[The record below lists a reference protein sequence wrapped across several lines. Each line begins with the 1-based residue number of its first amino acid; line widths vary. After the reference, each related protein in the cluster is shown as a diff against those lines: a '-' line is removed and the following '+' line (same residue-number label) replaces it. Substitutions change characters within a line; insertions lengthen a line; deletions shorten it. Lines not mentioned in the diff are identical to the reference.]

1 MWHRVI
7 SIITLTML
15 PLIPLPSLSE
25 PLAQSLIGEWTC
37 QPKNGDAAFTWIV
50 SDNLPGGWLIGE
62 GYENSSLSSVE
73 TWSFNSEGQLMERRQ
88 FASNGAFIQLSV
100 VERGRETL
108 SSRGELTRRD
118 GEIVP
123 IRHSLRRIDA
133 NRIEATWE
141 TDEGSGWAIVA
152 DEICMRRES

>member
-1 MWHRVI
+1 MQHR
-7 SIITLTML
+7 ITGLVTLMLT
-15 PLIPLPSLSE
+15 LIPLSSFAE
-25 PLAQSLIGEWTC
+25 PLAQSLVGEWTC

-62 GYENSSLSSVE
+62 GYEDNSLSSVE

-88 FASNGAFIQLSV
+88 FASNGAFIQLSA
-100 VERGRETL
+100 VERGEETL

-118 GEIVP
+118 GESVP
-123 IRHSLRRIDA
+123 VRHSLRRIDA

-141 TDEGSGWAIVA
+141 ADEGSGWTIVA

>member
-7 SIITLTML
+7 GIIPLAVL

-37 QPKNGDAAFTWIV
+37 QPKDGSTAFTWIV

-62 GYENSSLSSVE
+62 GYEDNSLSSVK

-88 FASNGAFIQLSV
+88 FAANGAFIQLSV
-100 VERGRETL
+100 VERGEEAL
-108 SSRGELTRRD
+108 SSRGEATRRD
-118 GEIVP
+118 GESVP
-123 IRHSLRRIDA
+123 VQHFLRRIYA
-133 NRIEATWE
+133 NQIEATWE
-141 TDEGSGWAIVA
+141 ADEGSGWIVVA
-152 DEICMRRES
+152 DEISTRRES